1 MIILNESSKNTE
13 NALIEWLRKKTRRYF
28 PKTKVNV
35 FFFGFES
42 SFWNIF
48 STSVLSQI
56 CKIINSWILPNPFS
70 RNTLIPSSEK
80 TSWSLK
86 TSFWKKN
93 RSINSKM
100 VNFRGFFMTIFEL
113 IGKFY
118 YQNDVF
124 KLQEVFS
131 ELEIRV
137 FLENGFGSF

>member
-1 MIILNESSKNTE
+1 M
-13 NALIEWLRKKTRRYF
+13 
-28 PKTKVNV
+28 
-35 FFFGFES
+35 
-42 SFWNIF
+42 
-48 STSVLSQI
+48 
-56 CKIINSWILPNPFS
+56 LPRPFS

-80 TSWSLK
+80 TSWSLE

-100 VNFRGFFMTIFEL
+100 VNFRGFFMTIFEF

-118 YQNDVF
+118 YPNDVF